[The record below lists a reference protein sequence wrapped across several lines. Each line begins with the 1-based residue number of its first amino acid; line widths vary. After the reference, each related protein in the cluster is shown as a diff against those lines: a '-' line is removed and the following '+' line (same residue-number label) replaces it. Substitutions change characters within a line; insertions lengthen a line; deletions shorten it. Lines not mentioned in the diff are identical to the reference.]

1 MPPPTPAPARVRR
14 RRGGRTGQ
22 AVAGAAL
29 PCDVNT
35 PQTLSFIPPPPRI
48 CQGRRVS
55 PRFATGLP
63 RLLSPVLVFFFSL
76 FLVLFF
82 FFNTYISGPKKKGGG
97 S

>member
-35 PQTLSFIPPPPRI
+35 PQTLSFISPPPPHLPGEKSVPPLCYRPSTTV
-48 CQGRRVS
+48 VS
-55 PRFATGLP
+55 RFG
-63 RLLSPVLVFFFSL
+63 FFF
-76 FLVLFF
+76 
-82 FFNTYISGPKKKGGG
+82 
-97 S
+97 